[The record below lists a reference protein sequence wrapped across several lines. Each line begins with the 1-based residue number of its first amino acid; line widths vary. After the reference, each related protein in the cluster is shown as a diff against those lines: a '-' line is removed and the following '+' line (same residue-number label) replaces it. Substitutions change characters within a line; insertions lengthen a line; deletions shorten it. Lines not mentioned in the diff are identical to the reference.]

1 MKKLII
7 SALAIVAMT
16 TSGCMMGP
24 GTGTGTGTGGG
35 LGDVLGSVLGGVLS
49 NGSATN
55 GLLNMVIGYV
65 KIDER
70 ELYGTWAYQAP
81 GCAFTSENLLAKA
94 GGAVAAENVKQKLAP
109 AYNTVGINANNTFFV
124 FSQDQR
130 FQAKVAGIPLSG
142 TYTYDKTNCAIKFNT
157 GLVSATGY
165 LTRTTSGMALT
176 FESKKLLTILQV
188 ASAMSGNETLKTVGD
203 LSKEFDGLRVGFDM
217 RK

>member
-1 MKKLII
+1 MKKFII

-16 TSGCMMGP
+16 TTGCMMT

-142 TYTYDKTNCAIKFNT
+142 SYTYDKNDCSIKFNA

-165 LTRTTSGMALT
+165 LTRTTNGMALT

>member
-1 MKKLII
+1 M
-7 SALAIVAMT
+7 
-16 TSGCMMGP
+16 
-24 GTGTGTGTGGG
+24 
-35 LGDVLGSVLGGVLS
+35 
-49 NGSATN
+49 
-55 GLLNMVIGYV
+55 
-65 KIDER
+65 
-70 ELYGTWAYQAP
+70 
-81 GCAFTSENLLAKA
+81 
-94 GGAVAAENVKQKLAP
+94 AAENVKQKLAP